1 MTDIFKVIM
10 TLFGIDKSKGDVIA
24 IVTVNN
30 GETSRVK
37 FLDAEAPYVAQTINN
52 TGTSGIGGLIEYVA
66 TFPNVT
72 VNAGDEYK
80 ACVLPVKDLELK
92 CKTGHNSPAARL
104 ELADIS
110 LNATTTAAEETSEEE
125 GREGEE

>member
-37 FLDAEAPYVAQTINN
+37 FLDAEAP
-52 TGTSGIGGLIEYVA
+52 
-66 TFPNVT
+66 
-72 VNAGDEYK
+72 
-80 ACVLPVKDLELK
+80 
-92 CKTGHNSPAARL
+92 
-104 ELADIS
+104 
-110 LNATTTAAEETSEEE
+110 
-125 GREGEE
+125 